1 MSGPFNHVHW
11 TGQAGLFLFRAW
23 LAAALLI
30 WMLGCDQGH
39 EAEPGE
45 RVPRSVVTTTVSS
58 PSRGQVRLFS
68 GTARP
73 AVETRLSFRVAGKI
87 QEIGVK
93 VGVQVP
99 AGHVAARLD
108 STDYELE
115 VKRRRAQ
122 VAEVEARLEQT
133 RFEYERVRS
142 LYEVESVSKREL
154 DQARAMFASARA
166 RHEAAL
172 EALALARQKVKY
184 CVLRVPLKGE
194 IVSVPVEEHQSVR
207 SGQPI
212 AVLAS
217 LEVMEMQ
224 LGVPAGVISRI
235 KGGDLARVSFDA
247 LEGREFKATVSEV
260 GVETGPTTTYP
271 LTLRLLEIDPAIRPG
286 MVGHA
291 RFDFPPPG
299 NAPVVVPPQAVI
311 QGADQ
316 SAVVW
321 VFDPQ
326 KKSVHR
332 RDVQVGSLTSEGLQ
346 ITSGLESGARIVI
359 RGVHR
364 LEEGMRV
371 RSLDQEGL

>member
-1 MSGPFNHVHW
+1 MHRSSNNVHW
-11 TGQAGLFLFRAW
+11 TGQAVFFPFKAW
-23 LAAALLI
+23 LASALLV
-30 WMLGCDQGH
+30 WVLGCGQGP
-39 EAEPGE
+39 EPEPGE
-45 RVPRSVVTTTVSS
+45 QAPRSVVTMTVSS

-93 VGVQVP
+93 VGVRVA

-115 VKRRRAQ
+115 VKRRRAR
-122 VAEVEARLEQT
+122 VAEVEARLEQAG
-133 RFEYERVRS
+133 FEYDRVRS

-166 RHEAAL
+166 RREAAL
-172 EALALARQKVKY
+172 EALALARKKVEY
-184 CVLRVPLKGE
+184 CVLKVPLKGE
-194 IVSVPVEEHQSVR
+194 VVSVPVEEHQSVQA
-207 SGQPI
+207 GQPI

-217 LEVMEMQ
+217 LDVMEMQ

-235 KGGDLARVSFDA
+235 KSGDRARVSFDA
-247 LEGREFKATVSEV
+247 LSGQEFQAIVSEV

-271 LTLRLLEIDPAIRPG
+271 LTLRLLEVHPAIRPG

-311 QGADQ
+311 QGAEQ

-321 VFDPQ
+321 VFDPD
-326 KKSVHR
+326 KESVHR
-332 RDVQVGSLTSEGLQ
+332 REVQVGSLTSEGLQ
-346 ITSGLESGARIVI
+346 ITSGLKSGARVVI

-371 RSLDQEGL
+371 RSLDQGSL